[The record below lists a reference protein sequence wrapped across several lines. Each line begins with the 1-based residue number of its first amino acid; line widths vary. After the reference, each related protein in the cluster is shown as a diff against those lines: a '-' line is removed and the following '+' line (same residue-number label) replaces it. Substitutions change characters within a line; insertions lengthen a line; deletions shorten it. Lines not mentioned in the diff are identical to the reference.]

1 MHSPSPA
8 LAATLRALRGETD
21 VHVVAPALDD
31 IWCVRIPALAP
42 GVDPVVGALGALAG
56 GLPYFLTPDECAS
69 PALSTAIASLIGTNT
84 GARILPWWAEVAP
97 AGWGASHADALIDAV
112 RHGRCGPWAAGAL
125 IGPTNDAAALLT
137 CPDDIAHAVR
147 RWGQATPNDPTAWMD
162 DLASAERDR
171 LVHALRTAP
180 NNAAA
185 CWPWLPD
192 AIAVDIIG
200 RIDGRFLLSALAA
213 YTAAS
218 SVVHVRHA
226 AILSTLM
233 QRAEPDDLD
242 QQIRLAVAT
251 GMANAW
257 AAIQRVLHNDPWNAV
272 HVVAAAPWNDLHTD
286 VQAAILSAT
295 RRSNICAAIACA
307 RGMRDQPPPITKKTA
322 RAFFAAVTPEVWTAL
337 PAETQQEWRRTLD
350 GTETHLAV
358 RSLGLDP
365 IFLER
370 ARLNADMIAAVRRH
384 APNEETLRRTL
395 LPMAVRDLPIVAD
408 VSDVVA
414 ALPAPPD
421 PVVFVQIAGG
431 SPTMPPALRAW
442 ITAHPI
448 AQTAAA
454 AVTVLRVGRR
464 FGVDRVDTRCA
475 ALARAFAG
483 WSSEEATALLTALP
497 KDARAALRPSANALA
512 NALAH
517 PDRRDAFRQ
526 ALDTITAL
534 SPSVAIPAR
543 HALKELAKALAKTS
557 KRSKDILQQLFQQR
571 AGEELAR
578 ALRNHGRIFADIV
591 GALNDDARL
600 AVLPRLDY
608 LHDEAAL
615 VPLAVADPLVAHR
628 LAHALWAGDMP
639 AAMLDALMA
648 EPLDETPRRWR
659 LLPDTIRSAI
669 LGDRDALLRDV
680 AAPGHA
686 DALAKMLQNWK
697 ANDSLTLLALRML
710 GDDDKNR
717 RARGT
722 AILAQQPD
730 MAASLLPL
738 LHDDVRTA
746 LESVPTIAVAGADLP
761 LDQSK
766 TPALVRRRR

>member
-42 GVDPVVGALGALAG
+42 SVDPVVGALGALAG

-295 RRSNICAAIACA
+295 RRSNICAAIAYA
-307 RGMRDQPPPITKKTA
+307 RGMRTQPPPITKKTA

-358 RSLGLDP
+358 RSLGPDP
-365 IFLER
+365 VFLAHSYFSNE
-370 ARLNADMIAAVRRH
+370 LVAAVRCHLRDD
-384 APNEETLRRTL
+384 ADVRRTL
-395 LPMAVRDLPIVAD
+395 LPIAVRGLPLDAVP
-408 VSDVVA
+408 DVVA
-414 ALPAPPD
+414 ALPPPSD
-421 PVVFVQIAGG
+421 PVVFVQIASG

-442 ITAHPI
+442 IKAHPI
-448 AQTAAA
+448 AQTTAA
-454 AVTVLRVGRR
+454 AVTVLRVGVR
-464 FGVDRVDTRCA
+464 FGVGSVDTRCA

-483 WSSEEATALLTALP
+483 WSSEEATALLAALP
-497 KDARAALRPSANALA
+497 KDARAALRPNANALA

-517 PDRRDAFRQ
+517 PDRRNAFRQ

-543 HALKELAKALAKTS
+543 HALNELAKVS
-557 KRSKDILQQLFQQR
+557 KSLTKNSNSKYLPLLRYQQR

-591 GALNDDARL
+591 GALNDDARFI
-600 AVLPRLDY
+600 VLPRLDH
-608 LHDEAAL
+608 LHDEATL
-615 VPLAVADPLVAHR
+615 EPLAVADPLVAHR
-628 LAHALWAGDMP
+628 LAHALWDGDMT
-639 AAMLDALMA
+639 AAIDALMNA
-648 EPLDETPRRWR
+648 PFDALARIWR
-659 LLPDTIRSAI
+659 LLPEDLQQFV
-669 LGDRDALLRDV
+669 LGDRDALLRKIAV
-680 AAPGHA
+680 PGHA
-686 DALAKMLQNWK
+686 DALAQRLQAWE
-697 ANDSLTLLALRML
+697 ADDPLPLLALRML
-710 GDDDKNR
+710 IDDDEAR
-717 RARGT
+717 RARG
-722 AILAQQPD
+722 AALLARRPD
-730 MAASLLPL
+730 VAASLLPL
-738 LHDDVRTA
+738 LHDDVRTE
-746 LESVPTIAVAGADLP
+746 LESVPSIAVAGADLP

>member
-1 MHSPSPA
+1 MHGRRSIQI
-8 LAATLRALRGETD
+8 LRA
-21 VHVVAPALDD
+21 
-31 IWCVRIPALAP
+31 
-42 GVDPVVGALGALAG
+42 
-56 GLPYFLTPDECAS
+56 
-69 PALSTAIASLIGTNT
+69 N
-84 GARILPWWAEVAP
+84 PW
-97 AGWGASHADALIDAV
+97 S
-112 RHGRCGPWAAGAL
+112 
-125 IGPTNDAAALLT
+125 
-137 CPDDIAHAVR
+137 
-147 RWGQATPNDPTAWMD
+147 
-162 DLASAERDR
+162 
-171 LVHALRTAP
+171 
-180 NNAAA
+180 
-185 CWPWLPD
+185 
-192 AIAVDIIG
+192 
-200 RIDGRFLLSALAA
+200 
-213 YTAAS
+213 
-218 SVVHVRHA
+218 
-226 AILSTLM
+226 
-233 QRAEPDDLD
+233 
-242 QQIRLAVAT
+242 
-251 GMANAW
+251 
-257 AAIQRVLHNDPWNAV
+257 AV
-272 HVVAAAPWNDLHTD
+272 HVLAEATWNDLRAA
-286 VQAAILSAT
+286 VQESILSAT

-384 APNEETLRRTL
+384 APNEETLRWTL

-454 AVTVLRVGRR
+454 AVTVLQVGRR
-464 FGVDRVDTRCA
+464 FGIGSVDTRCA

-543 HALKELAKALAKTS
+543 HALNELAKALAKTS

-578 ALRNHGRIFADIV
+578 ALRNHGNGF
-591 GALNDDARL
+591 L
-600 AVLPRLDY
+600 
-608 LHDEAAL
+608 AL
-615 VPLAVADPLVAHR
+615 VDTLADAPRTAILPPPLSEMNGLAIRAITAADPLVAHH
-628 LAHALWAGDMP
+628 LAHALRFRNP
-639 AAMLDALMA
+639 TAALDALTEA
-648 EPLDETPRRWR
+648 PFDALTRIWR
-659 LLPDTIRSAI
+659 LLPED
-669 LGDRDALLRDV
+669 LQQFVHCDRDALLRKIAV
-680 AAPGHA
+680 PGHA
-686 DALAKMLQNWK
+686 DALAKMLQNWE

-710 GDDDKNR
+710 SDPNDER
-717 RARGT
+717 RTRGA
-722 AILAQQPD
+722 AILAQHPN
-730 MAASLLPL
+730 MAALLLPL

-746 LESVPTIAVAGADLP
+746 LESVPSIAVAGADLP
-761 LDQSK
+761 LDRSR

>member
-1 MHSPSPA
+1 MHASSPA
-8 LAATLRALRGETD
+8 LTATLRALDGTPD
-21 VHVVAPALDD
+21 VHAVASALGDQQFA
-31 IWCVRIPALAP
+31 RIPALAS
-42 GVDPVVGALGALAG
+42 GVDPVIGALGALAG
-56 GLPYFLTPDECAS
+56 ALSGVLSPAVRDS
-69 PALSTAIASLIGTNT
+69 PALSTAIASLIGTDA
-84 GARILPWWAEVAP
+84 GKRILPVWAEVAP

-112 RHGRCGPWAAGAL
+112 RGNRCRPWAAAAL
-125 IGPTNDAAALLT
+125 IGPCDASAALLHE
-137 CPDDIAHAVR
+137 PWEMSAAIR
-147 RWGQATPNDPTAWMD
+147 RWGQTTPDNPTAWMD

-171 LVHALRTAP
+171 LVNALRTVSD
-180 NNAAA
+180 NAAA
-185 CWPWLPD
+185 CWPWLPEASASD
-192 AIAVDIIG
+192 IAHHIKHTH
-200 RIDGRFLLSALAA
+200 LNSALDA
-213 YTAAS
+213 YAVAS
-218 SVVHVRHA
+218 PVAHARHA
-226 AILSTLM
+226 AILSTFMHCATVSNLAPLM
-233 QRAEPDDLD
+233 
-242 QQIRLAVAT
+242 RLATASPID
-251 GMANAW
+251 AAW
-257 AAIQRVLHNDPWNAV
+257 EKIMQILLTNPWNAV

-358 RSLGLDP
+358 RSLGPDP
-365 IFLER
+365 AFLAHSYFSNE
-370 ARLNADMIAAVRRH
+370 LVAAVRCHLRDD
-384 APNEETLRRTL
+384 ADVRRTL
-395 LPMAVRDLPIVAD
+395 LPIAVRGLPLDAVP
-408 VSDVVA
+408 DVVA
-414 ALPAPPD
+414 ALPPPSD
-421 PVVFVQIAGG
+421 PVVFVQIASG

-448 AQTAAA
+448 AQTTAA
-454 AVTVLRVGRR
+454 AVTVLRVGVR
-464 FGVDRVDTRCA
+464 FGVGSVDTRCA

-483 WSSEEATALLTALP
+483 WSSEEATALLAALP

-517 PDRRDAFRQ
+517 PDQRDAFRQ

-543 HALKELAKALAKTS
+543 HALKDLAKALAKTS

-591 GALNDDARL
+591 GALNDDARFI
-600 AVLPRLDY
+600 VLPRLDH
-608 LHDEAAL
+608 LHDEATL
-615 VPLAVADPLVAHR
+615 EPLAIADPLVAHR
-628 LAHALWAGDMP
+628 LAHALQSRSP
-639 AAMLDALMA
+639 TAMLDALTDA
-648 EPLDETPRRWR
+648 PFDALVRIWR
-659 LLPDTIRSAI
+659 LLPEDLQQFV
-669 LGDRDALLRDV
+669 LGDRDALLRKIAV
-680 AAPGHA
+680 PGHA

-738 LHDDVRTA
+738 LHDDVRTE